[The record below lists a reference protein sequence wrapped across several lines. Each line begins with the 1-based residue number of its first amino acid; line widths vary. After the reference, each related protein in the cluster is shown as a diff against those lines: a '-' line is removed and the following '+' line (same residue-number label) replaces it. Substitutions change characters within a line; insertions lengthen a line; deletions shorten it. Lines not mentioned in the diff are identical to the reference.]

1 MRINIK
7 NNCKINN
14 ISCGWNHALLLD
26 VVGNVYS
33 SGNNKFGQ
41 LGRGKNCIQS
51 DFQIV
56 LSGVKQISAG
66 KDHSLALIGCKVM
79 GWGNPNEGQ
88 LGLLPQKIIYNP
100 Q

>member
-51 DFQIV
+51 DF
-56 LSGVKQISAG
+56 
-66 KDHSLALIGCKVM
+66 
-79 GWGNPNEGQ
+79 
-88 LGLLPQKIIYNP
+88 
-100 Q
+100 